1 MFPSALGSMLS
12 RPLLVNHADC
22 IMEMPTLTLE
32 NNPQHPGRPSPF
44 RHMNLHCQLCIDMAT
59 QLGGLSDSEADKAEV
74 ARRMRDAVT
83 NWFDN
88 LPAEYAVH
96 DPETRWDKE
105 FEWVVFQRR
114 YLHLIGY
121 MGLFSQLRPFIAR
134 SSAKPMSELESALRA
149 SGVDAALDL
158 MDVSW
163 RLFDNLVGIG
173 AKFHYAIFC
182 IFDAASVICSAFLQ
196 DEARNLP
203 HREKVLE
210 AVKKGLGMLAE
221 AAPESKTT
229 ATLYRILRG
238 LLTKLPLSVR
248 EQGLIGMPKRIKNG
262 RTPPG
267 DKAPTVKFASNPL
280 AKAAP
285 PEIRRAS
292 MPRHRSSSA
301 SSDSDATLDSQQ
313 PRSESSVSLP
323 DSCRSTSAQAPSVA
337 HVRRASVVPSNGVA
351 AVDGLPSANGFMM
364 SAPIHPAYPGTTES
378 FMPATNAMAT
388 PVYMA
393 SDGFPPAPGFVQTTT
408 FQYNSVLSPVDA
420 VPFSEPGWQPSQ
432 VPINELGSNGNVYQP
447 GSLAGFGSTA
457 PEVLGYW
464 DWQALGLG
472 HPISWGAAQM
482 QDQNGIRH
490 HHAAVS
496 GDFNGRVMPN
506 DCGESSSTDDLGR

>member
-1 MFPSALGSMLS
+1 
-12 RPLLVNHADC
+12 
-22 IMEMPTLTLE
+22 MEMPTLTLE
-32 NNPQHPGRPSPF
+32 NNPQHPGQPSPF

-59 QLGGLSDSEADKAEV
+59 QLGGLSDSEEDKAEV
-74 ARRMRDAVT
+74 ARRMRDAAT
-83 NWFDN
+83 KWFES
-88 LPAEYAVH
+88 LPAEYAVVNP
-96 DPETRWDKE
+96 DTRWDKE

-121 MGLFSQLRPFIAR
+121 MGLFSQLRPFIMR
-134 SSAKPMSELESALRA
+134 NSAKPMSDLESGLRA

-163 RLFDNLVGIG
+163 RLFENLVGVG

-221 AAPESKTT
+221 VAPESKTT

-248 EQGLIGMPKRIKNG
+248 EQGVIGTPKRIKNG
-262 RTPPG
+262 RSPSG
-267 DKAPTVKFASNPL
+267 DKLPTANFGSNPS
-280 AKAAP
+280 AKCAR
-285 PEIRRAS
+285 PETRQAS

-301 SSDSDATLDSQQ
+301 SSDSDTTLDSQQ
-313 PRSESSVSLP
+313 PRSESSISLP

-337 HVRRASVVPSNGVA
+337 QARRASVVPSNGVSPA
-351 AVDGLPSANGFMM
+351 NGLPPSNAFVP
-364 SAPIHPAYPGTTES
+364 SVPIHPTYPGTTES
-378 FMPATNAMAT
+378 FMPVTHAMST
-388 PVYMA
+388 PVFMT
-393 SDGFPPAPGFVQTTT
+393 SDGFPPAPGFVQTAT
-408 FQYNSVLSPVDA
+408 FQYNSALSPVDS

-432 VPINELGSNGNVYQP
+432 VPINDLGNNGHVYQP
-447 GSLAGFGSTA
+447 GSMAGFGNTA

-472 HPISWGAAQM
+472 HPVSWAQV

-490 HHAAVS
+490 HHVGVS
-496 GDFNGRVMPN
+496 GGFNGRPMSN
-506 DCGESSSTDDLGR
+506 DCGESSSTDDMSR